1 MYDLKKV
8 AAGGGL
14 DTPGV
19 KKILPVFCA
28 LLYDLSKIQYRICS
42 QIILCD
48 WVFHENRP
56 GGSHN
61 PLGSVNTFHSYG
73 PHVSFRP
80 DEIQYEGSER
90 NVIEHLRVSR
100 K

>member
-1 MYDLKKV
+1 MYDLKKTV
-8 AAGGGL
+8 VGGGL
-14 DTPGV
+14 GTPGV
-19 KKILPVFCA
+19 KKILPVFYT

-48 WVFHENRP
+48 CVFHENRP

-61 PLGSVNTFHSYG
+61 PLRGVNTFLSYR

-80 DEIQYEGSER
+80 DEIQYEGFYYYYYYL
-90 NVIEHLRVSR
+90 H
-100 K
+100 